1 MAYAR
6 WEDVN
11 NTLKDIKP
19 RISLNQANMIARWAD
34 KMETAGNSPD
44 SAYAASI
51 AQFKNIYVPNPND
64 RRWVKK
70 ETGEK
75 EENDLMEEVTK
86 TIGGESRPA
95 GDFLVVI
102 DAEKPSTWHLPV
114 KKNGKPDHRLMG
126 AAWAALHAGFRGNT
140 YDGPQKSEAISK
152 LKTLYKSEEIELP
165 EAEPRE
171 VSSPQ
176 TMREQLSDGS
186 MDEFG
191 QRIRWA
197 FQDAFG
203 GGDDVDLS
211 PLLVLEVFRSHPRMG
226 NCVIVE
232 DSGYLFYQVSYE
244 EAGRDFYFAEQRD
257 WQEVVRAWEPLSNS
271 ETEETTTVEV
281 AESEL
286 EEVKVGHALRL
297 VESEGEQTDIVPLA
311 MEVCLIEPGWGNKRD
326 MNFYP
331 AEVLKRD
338 SGVFVD
344 AKMYEKD
351 HTPDKTNRDWVS
363 IVDSIVGE
371 TELGGPVARVIV
383 HDEGF
388 AKRVIALSKA
398 NKLQHLECSIMARGK
413 AKADQQIG
421 EQRGNWVEGITEA
434 LAVDWVTRAGARG
447 HAVSL
452 DK

>member
-1 MAYAR
+1 MPYAR

-11 NTLKDIKP
+11 PALKSIKP
-19 RISLNQANMIARWAD
+19 KISLNQANMISRWAD
-34 KMETAGNSPD
+34 KMEASDNPPD
-44 SAYAASI
+44 SPWAVAI
-51 AQFKNIYVPNPND
+51 ANFKKIYTPKD
-64 RRWVKK
+64 GRWVKK
-70 ETGEK
+70 EMGEK
-75 EENDLMEEVTK
+75 EENDSMEEVTK
-86 TIGGESRPA
+86 TIGGEARPA

-114 KKNGKPDHRLMG
+114 KKNGKPDHKLMG
-126 AAWAALHAGFRGNT
+126 AAWAALHVGFRGKT
-140 YDGPQKSEAISK
+140 YEGPEKSKAISK
-152 LKTLYKSEEIELP
+152 LKAMYKSEEIELP
-165 EAEPRE
+165 EAEPPE
-171 VSSPQ
+171 VPKPQ
-176 TMREQLSDGS
+176 AMREQLSDGS
-186 MDEFG
+186 LDEFG

-197 FQDAFG
+197 FQDVFG
-203 GGDDVDLS
+203 MGDVNALS
-211 PLLVLEVFRSHPRMG
+211 SLWVLEVFRNHPRMG
-226 NCVIVE
+226 NCLIVE
-232 DSGYLFYQVSYE
+232 EPGYVFYQVGYE
-244 EAGRDFYFAEQRD
+244 ETGRDFYFAEQGD
-257 WQEVVRAWEPLSNS
+257 WQEVVRVWEPVPSS
-271 ETEETTTVEV
+271 ETEETATVEV

-297 VESEGEQTDIVPLA
+297 IEAEGEQTDIVPLA

-326 MNFYP
+326 KNFYP

-338 SGVFVD
+338 AEVFVD

-388 AKRVIALSKA
+388 AKRAIALSKA
-398 NKLQHLECSIMARGK
+398 DKLQHLECSIMARGK
-413 AKADQQIG
+413 AKKDQQIG
-421 EQRGNWVEGITEA
+421 EQRGNWVEAITEA
-434 LAVDWVTRAGARG
+434 LAVDWVTKAGARG